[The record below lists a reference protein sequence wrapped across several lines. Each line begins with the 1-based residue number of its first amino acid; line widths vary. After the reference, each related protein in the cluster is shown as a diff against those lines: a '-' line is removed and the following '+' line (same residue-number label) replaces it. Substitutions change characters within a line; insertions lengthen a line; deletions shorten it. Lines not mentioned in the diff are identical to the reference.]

1 MSFEVAALLDLRSP
15 QRLMKPVKTPLR
27 CRGPGG
33 RRVGGDSWV
42 VGRGGGCRLEETLQV
57 FVLELIEPVGGPGFV
72 TVGHLHAPN
81 PTEGRPPMNLFN

>member
-27 CRGPGG
+27 CREPGG
-33 RRVGGDSWV
+33 A
-42 VGRGGGCRLEETLQV
+42 GGGVQGARLEETLQV
-57 FVLELIEPVGGPGFV
+57 FVLELIEPVRGPGFV

>member
-1 MSFEVAALLDLRSP
+1 MQGA
-15 QRLMKPVKTPLR
+15 
-27 CRGPGG
+27 
-33 RRVGGDSWV
+33 
-42 VGRGGGCRLEETLQV
+42 RLEETLQV